1 MSFDKKKFIFNL
13 MYKFYRTKLQNFL
26 KISLKMMK
34 REFYKNKEYQ
44 KLSFNNDFNCLSPS
58 AVKN

>member
-1 MSFDKKKFIFNL
+1 
-13 MYKFYRTKLQNFL
+13 
-26 KISLKMMK
+26 MMK